1 MLLLIVIIKLRKK
14 QNKTGKNMKKKIYI
28 TAALVL
34 GGLVVGAAVEHIR
47 MASKIAD
54 SSEEDPK
61 IIHHVQKVARSTVTD
76 SSEKDELIA
85 SLQKKIAGLETELK
99 NLRVVKSQAENAEA
113 EKPKEER
120 KREGWKERMERM
132 KKEEPE
138 KYAEMQQRREEF
150 KAKMEERK
158 ENKRDFLSAVDTT
171 DMSDEQQVN
180 HERLVAL
187 TERVNEIMEQ
197 MMSGEVENRRELR
210 SEMHE
215 SFHELRELN
224 DLERVYLL
232 EQTASAVGYEG
243 DEAALF
249 TEHVESIIENTTMQM
264 PGPPGGGHGR
274 GGPR

>member
-1 MLLLIVIIKLRKK
+1 M
-14 QNKTGKNMKKKIYI
+14 NKKIYI
-28 TAALVL
+28 AGAMVL

-47 MASKIAD
+47 MVAKITED
-54 SSEEDPK
+54 PEEDPQ
-61 IIHHVQKVARSTVTD
+61 IIHHVQKVARPVAESP
-76 SSEKDELIA
+76 EKDDLIA
-85 SLQKKIAGLETELK
+85 SLQKKIAGLDADLK
-99 NLRVVKSQAENAEA
+99 NLRTAKSQAENKKT
-113 EKPKEER
+113 EKPKEKR

-138 KYAEMQQRREEF
+138 KYAEMQQNREEF

-158 ENKRDFLSAVDTT
+158 ENKRDFLSAIDTS

-197 MMSGEVENRRELR
+197 MISGEVENRRELH
-210 SEMHE
+210 SEMRE
-215 SFHELRELN
+215 SFQELNELN

-232 EQTASAVGYEG
+232 EQTADAVGYEG

-249 TEHVESIIENTTMQM
+249 TEYVESIIENTTMQM
-264 PGPPGGGHGR
+264 PRPPGGGR
-274 GGPR
+274 GGRR